1 MGSPTWGS
9 GPPRRTDPLMEPT
22 AISTSRPP
30 RRRRAGLLLGLTL
43 ALVATPAIVL
53 ASHQFGDVP
62 TSSPFHGNIASLV
75 ETGIT
80 AGCGNGNYC
89 PKSAVTREQMAA
101 FLTRGLGD
109 AASSYSEIALEN
121 WATSYVNAVTISAGG
136 TSGGTGFITVI
147 GDVSVLV
154 ADPALCPCG
163 VEIGIDQLDAPGTS
177 PQTIFV
183 VPADAVDSVQ
193 ANAGTI
199 RWVFEV
205 PSGANAEFGL
215 YANVFPAAGGTVPV
229 AAGTLLGTL
238 TAEYSPFGST
248 TVFEV
253 ADAGTDG
260 PRRFAERGARIQERT
275 VPR

>member
-1 MGSPTWGS
+1 
-9 GPPRRTDPLMEPT
+9 MEPT
-22 AISTSRPP
+22 ALSTSRPP
-30 RRRRAGLLLGLTL
+30 RRRRRAGLLLGLGL

-62 TSSPFHGNIASLV
+62 TSSPFHANVASLV

-109 AASSYSEIALEN
+109 AASSYNEIALEDS
-121 WATSYVNAVTISAGG
+121 AARYVNAVSISAGG
-136 TSGGTGFITVI
+136 TSGGTGFITAI

-154 ADPALCPCG
+154 TDPALCPCG
-163 VEIGIDQLDAPGTS
+163 IEIGIDQLNAPGTS
-177 PQTIFV
+177 PQTVFV
-183 VPADAVDSVQ
+183 VATDAVDGVQ

-205 PSGANAEFGL
+205 RSGATAEFGL

-229 AAGTLLGTL
+229 AAGSILGTL

-253 ADAGTDG
+253 TDAGTDG
-260 PRRFAERGARIQERT
+260 PRSFAERGTRIQERI

>member
-1 MGSPTWGS
+1 
-9 GPPRRTDPLMEPT
+9 MEPT
-22 AISTSRPP
+22 ALSTSRPP
-30 RRRRAGLLLGLTL
+30 RRRRAGLLLGLGL
-43 ALVATPAIVL
+43 ALVATPTIVL

-62 TSSPFHGNIASLV
+62 TSSPFHANVASLV

-109 AASSYSEIALEN
+109 AVSSYNEIALEGS
-121 WATSYVNAVTISAGG
+121 ATTYINTVSISAGG

-147 GDVSVLV
+147 GDASVLV
-154 ADPALCPCG
+154 NDPALCPCG
-163 VEIGIDQLDAPGTS
+163 IEIGIDQLGAPGTS
-177 PQTIFV
+177 PQTAFV
-183 VPADAVDSVQ
+183 VATDAVDGVQ

-205 PSGANAEFGL
+205 RSGAIAEFGL
-215 YANVFPAAGGTVPV
+215 YANVFPAAGGTVPA
-229 AAGTLLGTL
+229 AAGTILGTL

-248 TVFEV
+248 TVS
-253 ADAGTDG
+253 AASGAGTGG
-260 PRRFAERGARIQERT
+260 PRSFAERGAWVQERT